1 MEKFITLKGIAAPL
15 PMINV
20 DTDMIIPKQF
30 LKTIKRSGLGKNL
43 FHELRFDIQGN
54 IKNDFVLNWDPY
66 KKATIL
72 IAGDNFGCGSSREH
86 APWSL
91 LDFGFKCIV
100 APSFADIFYNN
111 CFKNGILPIR
121 LNQEK
126 VNILMTEAK
135 NKNQLTINLDEQK
148 IILAGENVI
157 EFNIDPFR
165 KKCLIEGLDDIGLTL
180 QKKDKISKYEESIK
194 SSQPWI
200 ILVSNKKIK
209 FNDLKSNSIV
219 GTSSY
224 RREYQLK
231 NKRTDLNYKLI
242 RGNVDTR
249 IKKMENGDYD
259 AIILSKAGIDSLKIN
274 DKITEEFE
282 TDDLIPCAG
291 QGIIA
296 IQCKDNDVE
305 IKKLLEKINDNHSR
319 IRANTE
325 REVLKTLEGDCDTAV
340 GAFSNIDGNNI
351 SLSAE
356 LFSVDGKHRYFIK
369 DTKDINLAKEL
380 GREVGEALKFQ
391 SKGSYKR

>member
-1 MEKFITLKGIAAPL
+1 MKREKIIIGSRGSSLAMIYADNVKAKLKEVFSKEIEIKNIVTTGDENQKDRLSNLGGKGLFSKKIEDELLENNIDIAVHALKDMPS
-15 PMINV
+15 IE
-20 DTDMIIPKQF
+20 TDGLETNYF
-30 LKTIKRSGLGKNL
+30 LKRNSPN
-43 FHELRFDIQGN
+43 E
-54 IKNDFVLNWDPY
+54 
-66 KKATIL
+66 
-72 IAGDNFGCGSSREH
+72 
-86 APWSL
+86 
-91 LDFGFKCIV
+91 
-100 APSFADIFYNN
+100 
-111 CFKNGILPIR
+111 
-121 LNQEK
+121 
-126 VNILMTEAK
+126 
-135 NKNQLTINLDEQK
+135 
-148 IILAGENVI
+148 
-157 EFNIDPFR
+157 
-165 KKCLIEGLDDIGLTL
+165 
-180 QKKDKISKYEESIK
+180 
-194 SSQPWI
+194 

-231 NKRTDLNYKLI
+231 NKRTDLNYRLI

>member
-1 MEKFITLKGIAAPL
+1 MKREKIIIGSRGSSLAMIYADNVKAKLKEVFSKEIEIKKIVTTGDENQKDRLSNLGGKGLFSKKIEDELLENNIDIAVHALKDMPS
-15 PMINV
+15 IE
-20 DTDMIIPKQF
+20 TDGLETNYF
-30 LKTIKRSGLGKNL
+30 LKRNSPN
-43 FHELRFDIQGN
+43 E
-54 IKNDFVLNWDPY
+54 
-66 KKATIL
+66 
-72 IAGDNFGCGSSREH
+72 
-86 APWSL
+86 
-91 LDFGFKCIV
+91 
-100 APSFADIFYNN
+100 
-111 CFKNGILPIR
+111 
-121 LNQEK
+121 
-126 VNILMTEAK
+126 
-135 NKNQLTINLDEQK
+135 
-148 IILAGENVI
+148 
-157 EFNIDPFR
+157 
-165 KKCLIEGLDDIGLTL
+165 
-180 QKKDKISKYEESIK
+180 
-194 SSQPWI
+194 

-209 FNDLKSNSIV
+209 FNDLKPNSIV

-369 DTKDINLAKEL
+369 DKKDINLAKEL